1 MNTFGLKGIVIEVI
15 SRTTR
20 TGRQYHIVR
29 LRTEPR
35 NSGSVTASVP
45 VFSEPPRIGEEVCIR
60 GFLKELSPGRGT
72 IPQVSSIRPA
82 RKRKRNRREE
92 SEP

>member
-1 MNTFGLKGIVIEVI
+1 MNSFGLKGIVIEVLPKI
-15 SRTTR
+15 TKA
-20 TGRQYHIVR
+20 GRPFHIVR

-45 VFSEPPRIGEEVCIR
+45 VFSEPPRIGDEVSIR
-60 GFLKELSPGRGT
+60 GFIRETAPG
-72 IPQVSSIRPA
+72 SIVLTVRSVRPVQ
-82 RKRKRNRREE
+82 KHKRNRREE